1 MPELPEVETTMR
13 GIAPHIKNRTIIKVE
28 QRRKDLRFPFP
39 KNFVSRLEDTT
50 INSLSRRAKYILV
63 HLDSGETLII
73 HLGMSGSL
81 VFRERT
87 RKHDHVVFTFDDGL
101 RLVFNDPRRF
111 GLMDIISD
119 CHHPLDDGVPRH
131 EARGAVAP
139 NHFAKQRLQNG
150 MKQNIQTHKLFAHLG
165 AEPLEK
171 AFNSVTL
178 EHSLRNKKTP
188 IKTAIMDQT
197 VVVGV
202 GNIYASESL
211 FLAKISPLRP
221 ANSLKKNEYQALVDA
236 IKLTLKAAIKSG
248 GSTLRDFVRSSGDT
262 GYFQHQFNVY
272 GRENKPCLC
281 AAKHGILTIT
291 PLVKKI
297 TQQGRATYY
306 CSTCQ
311 K

>member
-39 KNFVSRLEDTT
+39 RGFVSRLEGAT
-50 INSLSRRAKYILV
+50 ITDLSRRAKYILV

-81 VFRERT
+81 VFRSDT
-87 RKHDHVVFTFDDGL
+87 RKHDHVVFTFDDGM

-111 GLMDIISD
+111 GLMDLVKD
-119 CHHPLDDGVPRH
+119 TT
-131 EARGAVAP
+131 
-139 NHFAKQRLQNG
+139 N
-150 MKQNIQTHKLFAHLG
+150 HKLFVHLG

-171 AFNSVTL
+171 TFNSVTL

-248 GSTLRDFVRSSGDT
+248 GSTLRDFVRSSGDA
-262 GYFQHQFNVY
+262 GYFQHHFNVY
-272 GRENKPCLC
+272 RREDKPCLC